1 MNKREAR
8 NPSFLAAL
16 GNNLSRRAWFLNGDE
31 LCAKARRRTGLSN
44 FGDPPIEPA
53 LGVLVNSL
61 ETEAKLHPL
70 GRLLIRMHLRGILEA
85 RLQLTNHWRNQSRN
99 VEPPPI
105 VRPLFITGMPRSG
118 STFLHELLVQEPA
131 LRAPRTWEAMLP
143 VSAAEPD
150 RGWLDSRVWKTS
162 FCLWIFRLFVMRAD
176 AVYPVRARTPQ
187 ECIAIHSYTLLS
199 EEFVS
204 TCHVPTYEKFLR
216 LADLRPAY
224 AWEKRFLQHL
234 QGAQRATQW
243 VLKSPDHVL
252 GLEALFSVFPDAL
265 VVQTHRNPLD
275 SLKSLIQLS
284 ETIKGLYGRPPHH
297 EQLVEY
303 EAENLAA
310 AIERIIRF
318 RDSHP
323 ELSGRFIDVNY
334 SDVVTAPLKVVSRI
348 SSRFGIPLSTTAN
361 ATIRQ
366 LAQSRSPYKGRKTAP
381 ALQPGQD
388 MRPQLNLFKE
398 YCHRFGISSS
408 PA

>member
-1 MNKREAR
+1 MNKREVSR
-8 NPSFLAAL
+8 PSFFST
-16 GNNLSRRAWFLNGDE
+16 LSRKAWLLNADE
-31 LCAKARRRTGLSN
+31 LCAEARRRTDLSD
-44 FGDPPIEPA
+44 FGAPPIEPA
-53 LGVLVNSL
+53 LSVLVNSL
-61 ETEAKLHPL
+61 ETEADLHPL

-85 RLQLTNHWRNQSRN
+85 RLQLTSQWRRQSRDI
-99 VEPPPI
+99 EPPPV

-131 LRAPRTWEAMLP
+131 LRAPRTWEAMFP
-143 VSAAEPD
+143 VSAAKPD
-150 RGWLDSRVWKTS
+150 RGLLDPRVWKAAL
-162 FCLWIFRLFVMRAD
+162 CLWIFRLFVMRAD

-187 ECIAIHSYTLLS
+187 ECIAIHSYSLLS

-204 TCHVPTYEKFLR
+204 SCHVPTYEKFMR
-216 LADLRPAY
+216 SADLRPAY

-234 QGAQRATQW
+234 QGSQRATQW

-284 ETIKGLYGRPPHH
+284 ETIKGLYGRPPSH
-297 EQLVEY
+297 EQLVEH

-310 AIERIIRF
+310 AIERIIQF
-318 RDSHP
+318 RDNHP
-323 ELSGRFIDVNY
+323 EFKDRFIDVNY
-334 SDVVTAPLKVVSRI
+334 SEIVTAPLKVVGRI
-348 SSRFGIPLSTTAN
+348 SSQFGIPLSNDAN
-361 ATIRQ
+361 AIIQQ
-366 LAQSRSPYKGRKTAP
+366 LAQSRSHYKGRKTAL
-381 ALQPGQD
+381 AFQPGQR

-398 YCHRFGISSS
+398 YCRRFGISSS